1 MTKIFLIFYYY
12 CSITYSVD
20 SYERGRIGLEK
31 LLEVIFDNCSYNNI
45 VRPFGNKDGITVVN
59 TELKLLQID
68 LVNY

>member
-1 MTKIFLIFYYY
+1 MIKKFLIFYYY
-12 CSITYSVD
+12 CSVIYLVN
-20 SYERGRIGLEK
+20 SYEKGRIGLEK
-31 LLEVIFDNCSYNNI
+31 LLEVIFDNGSYNNI